1 MGVGGRSS
9 IDPYDGFHPYLSSL
23 VSGSPLG
30 AVLHVHIARRSYL
43 GTNKGPQVP
52 PISQCWSA
60 KWWNGS
66 TEMERPAH
74 PVCAVSHRFGNRGHD
89 CLNPCEFCYV
99 VSRRFGNRGH
109 DCLWPCDFHCAVTAH
124 GEL

>member
-30 AVLHVHIARRSYL
+30 AVLHVHTVRRSYL

-52 PISQCWSA
+52 PISQCWSIVVTTA
-60 KWWNGS
+60 S
-66 TEMERPAH
+66 T
-74 PVCAVSHRFGNRGHD
+74 PVSFAMWCPVSSGIVAMIAFG
-89 CLNPCEFCYV
+89 PVIFTV
-99 VSRRFGNRGH
+99 Q
-109 DCLWPCDFHCAVTAH
+109 
-124 GEL
+124 